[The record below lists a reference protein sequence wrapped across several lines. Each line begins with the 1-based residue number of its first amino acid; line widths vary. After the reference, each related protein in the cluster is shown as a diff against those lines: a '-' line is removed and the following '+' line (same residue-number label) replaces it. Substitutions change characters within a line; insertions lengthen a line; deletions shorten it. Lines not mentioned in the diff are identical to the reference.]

1 MIGRSISSSSC
12 SAISSSRWYEF
23 LHQFPFIPFSKEH
36 VHNVGGEKT
45 RISVLHRVFLQIVP
59 EKFAKNFRGQ
69 ISGVVK
75 LEAPDGNLY
84 KVNVSQDLN
93 KLVFRYGWGAF
104 CSAYELEQGDML
116 VFRYRGDS
124 HFKVLIFDPSGCEKE
139 FFRVVMNPSCG
150 VRQRGIPHE
159 QSPSGEGFARHRTG
173 ELSHSR
179 KASKMTPADTP
190 SQSSS
195 TIQFETFHLHLYF
208 FFIYF
213 SKSSDLMI
221 GIA

>member
-1 MIGRSISSSSC
+1 V
-12 SAISSSRWYEF
+12 F
-23 LHQFPFIPFSKEH
+23 LLL
-36 VHNVGGEKT
+36 GERERERET
-45 RISVLHRVFLQIVP
+45 RISVLHHVFLQIVP

-139 FFRVVMNPSCG
+139 FFRVVMNPSCS

-190 SQSSS
+190 SQRSS